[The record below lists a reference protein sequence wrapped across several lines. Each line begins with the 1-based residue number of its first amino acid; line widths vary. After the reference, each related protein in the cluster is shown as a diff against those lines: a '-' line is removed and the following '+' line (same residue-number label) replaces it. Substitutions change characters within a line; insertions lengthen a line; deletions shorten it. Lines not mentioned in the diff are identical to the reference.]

1 MIDQIVK
8 DRWLQAQPQ
17 YSLPELLHNLSEQ
30 RLVGIAG
37 GHPDPVWPKYET
49 HPRRRLPSGSAM
61 QENKWARLFAY
72 VTGLV
77 NQKLL
82 LQNEYLAA
90 ENRILRSRFPARMC
104 LSDPERSTLAEI
116 GKRLGRSA
124 LQHVASIA
132 KPETIL
138 AWYRR
143 LIARKFDGSK
153 HRALPGR
160 PPTAPEVEALIVR
173 FAREN
178 SGWGYDRIVGALA
191 NLGHSVSDQTVGNI
205 LRRYGIAPAPKRSQK
220 TTWKDF
226 ITSHMAVLAGT
237 DFFTVEVLTWR
248 GLATYYVLFFIHLE
262 TRRIHFAGLTRHP
275 TSQWMLQMA
284 RNATDESFGFLRGH
298 RYLLHDRDT
307 KFCAAFQDVLRSSGI
322 KPLALP
328 PRSPN
333 LNAFAER
340 WVRAIKQEFL
350 SKLILF
356 GEPSLRRVPS
366 EFIDHYHFERNHQG
380 KDNLLLFPSPDARP
394 TQSRRTLRCRERLGG
409 LLRYYT
415 RAA

>member
-1 MIDQIVK
+1 MTD
-8 DRWLQAQPQ
+8 
-17 YSLPELLHNLSEQ
+17 
-30 RLVGIAG
+30 
-37 GHPDPVWPKYET
+37 
-49 HPRRRLPSGSAM
+49 
-61 QENKWARLFAY
+61 NKWARLSAY

-90 ENRILRSRFPARMC
+90 ENRILRAHLPARLR
-104 LSDPERSTLAEI
+104 LSDPQRSTLAEI
-116 GKRLGRSA
+116 GKRLGRTA
-124 LQHVASIA
+124 LQQVACVA
-132 KPETIL
+132 KPDTIL

-153 HRALPGR
+153 HRSSPGR
-160 PPTAPEVEALIVR
+160 PRIASHVEALIVSI
-173 FAREN
+173 AREN

-191 NLGHSVSDQTVGNI
+191 NLGHAVSDQTVGNI
-205 LRRYGIAPAPKRSQK
+205 LRRYGIAPAPKRVHN

-226 ITSHMAVLAGT
+226 IASHLAVLAGT

-262 TRRIHFAGLTRHP
+262 SRRVSLAGLTRHP
-275 TSQWMLQMA
+275 TSEWMLQMA
-284 RNATDESFGFLRGH
+284 RNTTDASSGFLHGQ

-340 WVRAIKQEFL
+340 WVRSIKQERL

-356 GEPSLRRVPS
+356 GEASLRRALS
-366 EFIDHYHFERNHQG
+366 EFIDHYHHERNHQG
-380 KDNLLLFPSPDARP
+380 KGNLLLIPSPVVAIAPGRRP
-394 TQSRRTLRCRERLGG
+394 VRCSQRLGG
-409 LLRYYT
+409 LLRFYW